1 MNKYTI
7 IFFLF
12 ATVNLIGQDFEYFD
26 LRSLGEY
33 SNDPVVDSGLIIRL
47 TDLDEPIINELE
59 ICDDCEIYRF
69 TWLRTFNNPVV
80 VRLERK
86 ADRYTLV
93 YKIGKGAGGY
103 EPEGLKKSKSVK
115 ITKTAWDYFVK
126 VLNQSGFDTIPNR
139 FYFPMCDGTTWI
151 LEQRS
156 AFDYKA
162 HETNEPDSL
171 FKICGLYLLELT
183 GREYHKADVPCDYSN
198 NRIFLNNNYEII
210 SKNVVIDSLIAHLNR
225 EFSKKPPKS
234 DWCYYPDNIIEI
246 NSRGKVTKVKT
257 LKGEGFFL
265 DIAYYFEDWSCRNTY
280 RKAFRNIDLSSLALK
295 NKINVYLSCNY
306 DKEKKNIYY
315 DE

>member
-7 IFFLF
+7 ILLLF
-12 ATVNLIGQDFEYFD
+12 ANICGYGQDFDILFH
-26 LRSLGEY
+26 GEY

-69 TWLRTFNNPVV
+69 TWLRTFNNPVI

-86 ADRYTLV
+86 ADKYKLY
-93 YKIGKGAGGY
+93 YKIGKGAAGY
-103 EPEGLKKSKSVK
+103 EPEGLKKSKSIK
-115 ITKTAWDYFVK
+115 ISNTEWDYFIK
-126 VLNQSGFDTIPNR
+126 LLNQTGFDTIQNR
-139 FYFPMCDGTTWI
+139 FYLPMFDGTTWI
-151 LEQRS
+151 FENRS

-171 FKICGLYLLELT
+171 FMICGLYLLELT
-183 GREYHKADVPCDYSN
+183 GREYHKAEVSCDYSN

-225 EFSKKPPKS
+225 EFTKKPPKS
-234 DWCYYPDNIIEI
+234 DWCNYPDNIISI

-265 DIAYYFEDWSCRNTY
+265 DIAYYFEDWTCRNTY
-280 RKAFRNIDLSSLALK
+280 RKAFRNIDLSGLDLK
-295 NKINVYLSCNY
+295 RKVKVYLSCNY
-306 DKEKKNIYY
+306 DKEKKIIYY